1 MCGRERERERETEC
15 VCTCIKDLIVGVSY
29 YVYYELCNCVVSLC

>member
-1 MCGRERERERETEC
+1 MGERERETEC

-29 YVYYELCNCVVSLC
+29 YVYELCNCVVSLC